1 MIMKKL
7 FVLIIGAVMMV
18 SLAGASVMAK
28 DMPMHHI
35 TGMITA
41 IDTTANTVT
50 IKEAN
55 GTEKTIAAEAAL
67 ITPLKNGE
75 EVKVTLKADGKTAEK
90 FKVMANVK
98 TNK

>member
-7 FVLIIGAVMMV
+7 FILIIGAVMMV
-18 SLAGASVMAK
+18 SLAGSSAMAK
-28 DMPMHHI
+28 DTAMHHMK
-35 TGMITA
+35 GMITA

-55 GTEKTIAAEAAL
+55 GTTKTVTAEPAL
-67 ITPLKNGE
+67 IAPLKSGE

-90 FKVMANVK
+90 FMVMANVK
-98 TNK
+98 ASK